1 MAEGT
6 TEKVDVVVEEEV
18 VDIIGE
24 KEINETEMGEV
35 DLAQQE
41 TTTPFSD

>member
-1 MAEGT
+1 
-6 TEKVDVVVEEEV
+6 VEEED

-24 KEINETEMGEV
+24 KEINETEMVGV

>member
-1 MAEGT
+1 MEEGT

-24 KEINETEMGEV
+24 KDAIETEMVGV
-35 DLAQQE
+35 DMARQE
-41 TTTPFSD
+41 PTTPFSD